1 MNTSLFD
8 LSVRTLDIEGVLR
21 GVRGGKITLV
31 TLIRCVDQYVHVVV
45 ALNYYFFHAPGRS
58 TRSADSERAFASMIS
73 DYELERSCYAIMRS
87 FYQDAMPTLMLR
99 DKFTREKTQVR
110 ALYNVLTGSTCYYC
124 GGPCSQLSTNFTFSE
139 PADNDHLSRTV
150 GTWHGVCYNRY
161 IGSCHRQ
168 FLVSGWGSRKYR
180 LHDIHY
186 MQFQTIAVRGVKLA
200 EVMQI
205 VRDNASPTNE
215 ICKIVVAE
223 KLGRTRQSS
232 GQKELCLVQFEPFV
246 EHYLK

>member
-31 TLIRCVDQYVHVVV
+31 TLLRCVDDYVHVVV

-58 TRSADSERAFASMIS
+58 MRSADSERAFAAMIS

-87 FYQDAMPTLMLR
+87 FDQNIVPTLGLR
-99 DKFTREKTQVR
+99 HKFTRGKTPVR
-110 ALYNVLTGSTCYYC
+110 ALYYSLAGGMCYYC
-124 GGPCSQLSTNFTFSE
+124 GGLCAHRAENFTFSE

-150 GTWHGVCYNRY
+150 GTWHEECYKRY
-161 IGSCHRQ
+161 IGTCHRQ
-168 FLVSGWGSRKYR
+168 ILVLDWGPRGIR
-180 LHDIHY
+180 HRVVNY

-200 EVMQI
+200 EAKQI
-205 VRDNASPTNE
+205 ARDNASPTND

-223 KLGRTRQSS
+223 KLGRTRRSS
-232 GQKELCLVQFEPFV
+232 GRQELCLVQFEPFV